1 MKNTSLF
8 LLQNASTLTLQHPHL
23 ASVFLAV
30 TLSLH
35 QIFFYISFCSA
46 EWILPAYQPD
56 VRREQSQ
63 AW

>member
-23 ASVFLAV
+23 ASLFLAV

-35 QIFFYISFCSA
+35 QILFLHFLLLSRLDSTSP
-46 EWILPAYQPD
+46 PA
-56 VRREQSQ
+56 
-63 AW
+63 